1 MAIIGRNSHNFHIL
15 KIADIL
21 LILIGNFSK
30 ESAENSISFF
40 ILPFQ
45 VWDNSSEQNIHI
57 IVILALFLFI
67 LVLWLFCFEAGQHL
81 FDLCYFILCGVKSF
95 DVIDSQIQMDIADN
109 EQIICLYS
117 LVSRH

>member
-45 VWDNSSEQNIHI
+45 V
-57 IVILALFLFI
+57 
-67 LVLWLFCFEAGQHL
+67 
-81 FDLCYFILCGVKSF
+81 
-95 DVIDSQIQMDIADN
+95 
-109 EQIICLYS
+109 
-117 LVSRH
+117 